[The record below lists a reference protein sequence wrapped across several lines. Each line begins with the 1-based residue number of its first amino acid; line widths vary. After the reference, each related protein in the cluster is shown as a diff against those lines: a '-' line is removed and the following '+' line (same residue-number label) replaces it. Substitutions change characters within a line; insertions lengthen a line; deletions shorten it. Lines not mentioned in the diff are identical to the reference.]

1 MSKLLALLST
11 HSTEVI
17 VFFAFLSLVLIVKK
31 VGVGKFLWGLFQ
43 VALVI
48 FIVVALV
55 FTFYRADH
63 MPNPDTA
70 FLKTIGFWASCVV
83 TFVFFAILATI
94 LRIKSPGPIRL
105 FYGIWALVCFIIYGL
120 MF

>member
-1 MSKLLALLST
+1 MSKLVALLSA

-43 VALVI
+43 VALVV

-55 FTFYRADH
+55 VTFYRADH

-70 FLKTIGFWASCVV
+70 FLKTLGFWGACVASYIC
-83 TFVFFAILATI
+83 FGIMWAI
-94 LRIKSPGPIRL
+94 LRIKSPGPTVL
-105 FYGIWALVCFIIYGL
+105 LHATWVLVCCIIYGL